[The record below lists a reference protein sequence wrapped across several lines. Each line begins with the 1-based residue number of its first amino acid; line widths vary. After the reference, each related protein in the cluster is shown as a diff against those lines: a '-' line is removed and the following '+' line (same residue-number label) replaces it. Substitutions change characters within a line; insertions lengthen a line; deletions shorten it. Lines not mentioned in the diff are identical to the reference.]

1 MVNVFVFVV
10 FFFCL
15 SSRRHS
21 LLLGWHLFIDCVCV
35 CVLCVTSNCS
45 FSADFHIL
53 FHHFIFACVCR
64 EYNRKF
70 QKKMAA
76 RTSNDGLLARVNFPL
91 YSVEM
96 LTSRHVLVAGGGG
109 SSKTGVANGFVRNS
123 RLFIYFSIALQTK
136 VCDDS
141 NLNIPTNL
149 RIESIGNL

>member
-1 MVNVFVFVV
+1 MFLFLLCSSSVSPVVGTVFYSVGI
-10 FFFCL
+10 CL
-15 SSRRHS
+15 S
-21 LLLGWHLFIDCVCV
+21 IVCV